1 MLKIPTDTIVP
12 VLKHALGEYKY
23 LSPNVYKIKN
33 GYKMFYCN
41 RKGKS
46 SLFALMYRY
55 ITGKQILYGEI
66 NRATSTNLKK
76 WKKESQ
82 PIISPKNYKNYVS
95 FLSPFFY
102 KSKKNK
108 YFLFV
113 EAQKAEGSDVLCFVS
128 NNTKDWSLYPKF
140 KLSNNKELFQTPF
153 ILEVNNK
160 IYFYYGHNRRKIIC
174 LILNDNLE
182 IIKSK
187 MCLKENFSNETYS
200 VYSPSI
206 IKIKDHYFML
216 YAAWTNT
223 SVGNVNIAISKD
235 GFKWKKIQKNLFKIT
250 EPFKIVSEPFI
261 VDKRNKFFI
270 FFEYKEKDIW
280 NISYKCIYKKDL
292 YKTRI

>member
-1 MLKIPTDTIVP
+1 MLKILTDTIVP

-108 YFLFV
+108 YLASDCPLAGKHLKQLADDSNITND
-113 EAQKAEGSDVLCFVS
+113 EAIHPIEILAKA
-128 NNTKDWSLYPKF
+128 Y
-140 KLSNNKELFQTPF
+140 KL
-153 ILEVNNK
+153 I
-160 IYFYYGHNRRKIIC
+160 
-174 LILNDNLE
+174 
-182 IIKSK
+182 
-187 MCLKENFSNETYS
+187 
-200 VYSPSI
+200 
-206 IKIKDHYFML
+206 
-216 YAAWTNT
+216 
-223 SVGNVNIAISKD
+223 
-235 GFKWKKIQKNLFKIT
+235 
-250 EPFKIVSEPFI
+250 
-261 VDKRNKFFI
+261 
-270 FFEYKEKDIW
+270 
-280 NISYKCIYKKDL
+280 
-292 YKTRI
+292 

>member
-1 MLKIPTDTIVP
+1 M
-12 VLKHALGEYKY
+12 
-23 LSPNVYKIKN
+23 
-33 GYKMFYCN
+33 
-41 RKGKS
+41 
-46 SLFALMYRY
+46 
-55 ITGKQILYGEI
+55 
-66 NRATSTNLKK
+66 
-76 WKKESQ
+76 ES
-82 PIISPKNYKNYVS
+82 
-95 FLSPFFY
+95 
-102 KSKKNK
+102 K

-206 IKIKDHYFML
+206 IKIKNHYFML

-250 EPFKIVSEPFI
+250 EPIKIVSEPFI